1 MLNWQKIKVIF
12 GSTKGGFNHH
22 RLIRQGAAFTASFA
36 LFLLGLII
44 SFANYKI
51 KAYRNS
57 QIDTFASEQA
67 FQFSKTGTEVDADT
81 PFKLKNNK
89 TVYVPLK
96 FPTSSMLSSSGIES
110 DMSKYHIFVAPSSG
124 RLKYN
129 LRSVRLIS
137 FGTSGNVVMEC
148 RSGDP
153 IQSQILHM
161 YVYYTTKYS
170 NAKSDDVDTSTQSKF
185 AASLGSMYDMFDFTI
200 NLGATSMKT
209 ATSKYIYNPKT
220 VNLGILDEIR
230 IQKHM
235 KKFSADE
242 TDTYNDIK
250 LDINRLNKQHAL
262 LKEMGYS
269 VKDIPSWAKT
279 PDNNLSKTLP
289 VTYKSLTTGNLLDG
303 TWLTSGYNDNVE
315 TKFESMII
323 GGPDLATE
331 SKDVDSVQDSR
342 ILNKDDGTVAYGSN
356 YAGDANSK
364 KENANASSVY
374 QEYGQI
380 LSGIYSEKKSLY
392 LTQPIKLWNY
402 YQKQRDAAN
411 ISDSNLS
418 ENKITYSNISGH
430 DSVAKYLII
439 RQNALN
445 Q

>member
-12 GSTKGGFNHH
+12 GSTKGGFNHY

-44 SFANYKI
+44 SLTNYKI
-51 KAYRNS
+51 KVYRQS
-57 QIDTFASEQA
+57 QIDTFASEQV
-67 FQFSKTGTEVDADT
+67 FQFSKTGTEVDAGT

-96 FPTSSMLSSSGIES
+96 FPASSMLSSSGIES
-110 DMSKYHIFVAPSSG
+110 DMSKYHIFIAPSSG
-124 RLKYN
+124 KLKYN

-137 FGTSGNVVMEC
+137 FGTSGNVVMEYK
-148 RSGDP
+148 SGDP
-153 IQSQILHM
+153 IQSQILHV
-161 YVYYTTKYS
+161 YIYYTTKYS
-170 NAKSDDVDTSTQSKF
+170 NSKSDDFDTSTQSKF
-185 AASLGSMYDMFDFTI
+185 AASLGNMYDMFDFTI
-200 NLGATSMKT
+200 NLGATGMKT
-209 ATSKYIYNPKT
+209 ATNKYLYNPKT

-230 IQKHM
+230 IQNHM
-235 KKFSADE
+235 KAFKADE
-242 TDTYNDIK
+242 ADTYRDIK
-250 LDINRLNKQHAL
+250 LDINRLNKQYTL
-262 LKEMGYS
+262 LKKMGYS
-269 VKDIPSWAKT
+269 VKDIPRWANT

-303 TWLTSGYNDNVE
+303 TWLTSGYNKNTT
-315 TKFESMII
+315 TKFEAMVIDS
-323 GGPDLATE
+323 PDLVTE
-331 SKDVDSVQDSR
+331 SKDVDNVQKSR
-342 ILNKDDGTVAYGSN
+342 IFNKDDGTVAYGSN
-356 YAGDANSK
+356 YAGDASSK

-380 LSGIYSEKKSLY
+380 LSDIYSEKESLY

-402 YQKQRDAAN
+402 YQKQLEAAN
-411 ISDSNLS
+411 ISTSSLS

-439 RQNALN
+439 KQNALN

>member
-36 LFLLGLII
+36 LFFLGLII
-44 SFANYKI
+44 SFTNYKI
-51 KAYRNS
+51 KEYRLS
-57 QIDTFASEQA
+57 QIDTFANEQA
-67 FQFSKTGTEVDADT
+67 FQFSKTGTEVDAGT

-89 TVYVPLK
+89 TVYVPLE
-96 FPTSSMLSSSGIES
+96 FPTDAMLSSSGIES
-110 DMSKYHIFVAPSSG
+110 DMGKYHIFVAPSSG
-124 RLKYN
+124 KLKYN

-153 IQSQILHM
+153 IQSQILHV
-161 YVYYTTKYS
+161 YIYYTTKYS
-170 NAKSDDVDTSTQSKF
+170 DTNSNNVDTSTQSKF
-185 AASLGSMYDMFDFTI
+185 AASLGREYDMFDFTI

-209 ATSKYIYNPKT
+209 ATSKYLYNPKT

-235 KKFSADE
+235 NNFSSDE
-242 TDTYNDIK
+242 ADTYKDIK

-303 TWLTSGYNDNVE
+303 TWLTSGYSTSAK
-315 TKFESMII
+315 TKLESMVIDS
-323 GGPDLATE
+323 PDLATE
-331 SKDVDSVQDSR
+331 SKDVDSVLDSR
-342 ILNKDDGTVAYGSN
+342 ILDKDDGTVAYGSN
-356 YAGDANSK
+356 YEGDSNPK
-364 KENANASSVY
+364 NENANASSVY

-380 LSGIYSEKKSLY
+380 LSDIYSEKKSLY
-392 LTQPIKLWNY
+392 LTRPIKLWNY
-402 YQKQRDAAN
+402 YQTQLDAAN
-411 ISDSNLS
+411 ISNSNLS
-418 ENKITYSNISGH
+418 ENKITYSKISGH
-430 DSVAKYLII
+430 DSVAKYLVIN
-439 RQNALN
+439 QNALN

>member
-12 GSTKGGFNHH
+12 GSTKGGFNHY

-36 LFLLGLII
+36 LFLLGLIV
-44 SFANYKI
+44 SFTNYKI
-51 KAYRNS
+51 KAYRQS
-57 QIDTFASEQA
+57 QIDTFASEQV
-67 FQFSKTGTEVDADT
+67 FQFSKTGTEVDAGT

-96 FPTSSMLSSSGIES
+96 FPASSMLSSSGIES
-110 DMSKYHIFVAPSSG
+110 DMSKYHIFIAPSSG
-124 RLKYN
+124 KLKYN

-148 RSGDP
+148 KSGDP
-153 IQSQILHM
+153 IQSQILHA
-161 YVYYTTKYS
+161 YIYYTTKYS

-185 AASLGSMYDMFDFTI
+185 AASLGNMYDMFDFTI
-200 NLGATSMKT
+200 NLGATGMKT
-209 ATSKYIYNPKT
+209 ATSKYLYNPKT

-235 KKFSADE
+235 KTFKADE
-242 TDTYNDIK
+242 ADTYSDIQ
-250 LDINRLNKQHAL
+250 LDINRLNKQYTL
-262 LKEMGYS
+262 LKKMGYS
-269 VKDIPSWAKT
+269 VKDIPRWANT

-303 TWLTSGYNDNVE
+303 TWLTSGYNKDTT
-315 TKFESMII
+315 TKFEAMVIDS
-323 GGPDLATE
+323 PDLVTE
-331 SKDVDSVQDSR
+331 SKDVDNVQNSR
-342 ILNKDDGTVAYGSN
+342 IFNKDDGTVAYGSN
-356 YAGDANSK
+356 YADDASSK

-380 LSGIYSEKKSLY
+380 LSDIYSEKKSLY

-402 YQKQRDAAN
+402 YQKQLEAAN
-411 ISDSNLS
+411 ISTSSLS
-418 ENKITYSNISGH
+418 ENKITYSNVSGH
-430 DSVAKYLII
+430 DSAAKYLII
-439 RQNALN
+439 KQNALN

>member
-12 GSTKGGFNHH
+12 GSTRGGFNHH

-57 QIDTFASEQA
+57 QIDTFASDRA
-67 FQFSKTGTEVDADT
+67 FQFSKTGAEVEAGT
-81 PFKLKNNK
+81 AFKLKNNK

-96 FPTSSMLSSSGIES
+96 FPASSMLSSSGIES
-110 DMSKYHIFVAPSSG
+110 DMSKYHIFVAPNSG

-148 RSGDP
+148 KSGDP
-153 IQSQILHM
+153 IQNQILHM
-161 YVYYTTKYS
+161 YIYYTTKYTNS
-170 NAKSDDVDTSTQSKF
+170 SSSDVDTSTQSKF

-209 ATSKYIYNPKT
+209 GTSKYLYNPKT

-230 IQKHM
+230 I
-235 KKFSADE
+235 KKYMETFSSDE
-242 TDTYNDIK
+242 ADTYKQIQLN
-250 LDINRLNKQHAL
+250 INRLNKQYKL
-262 LKEMGYS
+262 LKNMGYS
-269 VKDIPSWAKT
+269 VKDIPDWAKT
-279 PDNNLSKTLP
+279 TDNDLSKTLP
-289 VTYKSLTTGNLLDG
+289 VDYKSLTTGNLLDG
-303 TWLTSGYNDNVE
+303 TWLTSGYNSD
-315 TKFESMII
+315 TSAKFEAMVI
-323 GGPDLATE
+323 GSPALTKE
-331 SKDVDSVQDSR
+331 SKDLNSVQDSR
-342 ILNKDDGTVAYGSN
+342 VLNKDDGTVAYGEN
-356 YAGDANSK
+356 YAGDQVAK

-380 LSGIYSEKKSLY
+380 LSHIYSEKKSLY
-392 LTQPIKLWNY
+392 LTRPIKLWQY
-402 YQKQRDAAN
+402 YQKQREAAN
-411 ISDSNLS
+411 VSTSNLS
-418 ENKITYSNISGH
+418 ENKITYSETSGH
-430 DSVAKYLII
+430 DSVGKYLVIN
-439 RQNALN
+439 QNALK

>member
-12 GSTKGGFNHH
+12 GSTKGGFNHY

-44 SFANYKI
+44 SFTNYKI
-51 KAYRNS
+51 KAYRQS
-57 QIDTFASEQA
+57 QIDTFASEQV
-67 FQFSKTGTEVDADT
+67 FQFSKTGTEVDAGT

-96 FPTSSMLSSSGIES
+96 FPASSMLSSSGIES
-110 DMSKYHIFVAPSSG
+110 DMSKYHIFIAPSSG
-124 RLKYN
+124 KLKYN

-148 RSGDP
+148 KSGDP
-153 IQSQILHM
+153 IQSQILHA
-161 YVYYTTKYS
+161 YIYYTTKYS
-170 NAKSDDVDTSTQSKF
+170 DSKSDDVDTSTQSKF
-185 AASLGSMYDMFDFTI
+185 AASLGNMYDMFDFTI
-200 NLGATSMKT
+200 NLGATGMKT
-209 ATSKYIYNPKT
+209 ATSKYLYNPKT

-235 KKFSADE
+235 KTFKADE
-242 TDTYNDIK
+242 ADTYSDIQ
-250 LDINRLNKQHAL
+250 LDINRLNKQYTL
-262 LKEMGYS
+262 LKKMGYS
-269 VKDIPSWAKT
+269 VKDIPRWATT

-303 TWLTSGYNDNVE
+303 TWLTSGYNKDTT
-315 TKFESMII
+315 TKLEAMVIDS
-323 GGPDLATE
+323 PDLVTE
-331 SKDVDSVQDSR
+331 SKDVDNVQNSR
-342 ILNKDDGTVAYGSN
+342 IFNKDDGTVAYGSN
-356 YAGDANSK
+356 YAGDASSK

-380 LSGIYSEKKSLY
+380 LSDIYSEKKSLY

-402 YQKQRDAAN
+402 YQKQLEAAN
-411 ISDSNLS
+411 ISTSSLS
-418 ENKITYSNISGH
+418 ENKITYSNVSGH
-430 DSVAKYLII
+430 DSAAKYLII
-439 RQNALN
+439 KQNALN

>member
-12 GSTKGGFNHH
+12 GSTRGGFNHH

-44 SFANYKI
+44 SFTNYKI

-57 QIDTFASEQA
+57 QIDTFASDQA
-67 FQFSKTGTEVDADT
+67 FQFTKTGTEVDAGT

-110 DMSKYHIFVAPSSG
+110 DMSKYHIFIAPNSG

-148 RSGDP
+148 KSGDP
-153 IQSQILHM
+153 IQNQILHV
-161 YVYYTTKYS
+161 YIYYTTKYS
-170 NAKSDDVDTSTQSKF
+170 NSKSSDVDTSTQSKF
-185 AASLGSMYDMFDFTI
+185 AASLGSLYDMFDFTI

-209 ATSKYIYNPKT
+209 GTSKYLYNPKT

-230 IQKHM
+230 IKKHM
-235 KKFSADE
+235 KTFSSDEADIHKKIQL
-242 TDTYNDIK
+242 N
-250 LDINRLNKQHAL
+250 INRLNKQYKL
-262 LKEMGYS
+262 LKNMGYS
-269 VKDIPSWAKT
+269 AKDIPDWAKT
-279 PDNNLSKTLP
+279 TDNDLSKTLP
-289 VTYKSLTTGNLLDG
+289 VDYKSLTTGNLLDG
-303 TWLTSGYNDNVE
+303 TWLTSGYNSD
-315 TKFESMII
+315 TSAKFEAMVISS
-323 GGPDLATE
+323 PVLTKE
-331 SKDVDSVQDSR
+331 SKDVDSVQNSR
-342 ILNKDDGTVAYGSN
+342 VLNKDDGTVAYGTN
-356 YAGDANSK
+356 YGGDQISK

-380 LSGIYSEKKSLY
+380 LDDIYSEKKSLY
-392 LTQPIKLWNY
+392 LTQPIKLWKY
-402 YQKQRDAAN
+402 YQKQREVAN
-411 ISDSNLS
+411 VSTTNLS
-418 ENKITYSNISGH
+418 ENKITYSKTSGRDSISR
-430 DSVAKYLII
+430 YLVIN
-439 RQNALN
+439 QNALK